1 MKTSAGPLKTIRSNP
16 ANPRLL
22 RAWRVF
28 VHRNGKRELLGE
40 VNESNEELARCAAL
54 SKYGISEEEAE
65 EGRLRAG
72 IYPADDFDVS
82 PA

>member
-1 MKTSAGPLKTIRSNP
+1 MTSAQMS
-16 ANPRLL
+16 
-22 RAWRVF
+22 AWRVY
-28 VHRNGKRELLGE
+28 VHRDGGRKLLGQ
-40 VNESNEELARCAAL
+40 VNETSEELARCAAL

-65 EGRLRAG
+65 EGTLRAG